1 MRVGHPLVACALAAG
16 CTGTTGLTLPVV
28 PGARSVAIIADPSG
42 LAYFA
47 DLEEEALGYPVP
59 GEATVVVA
67 AYYPH
72 PLAALGLPSG
82 VAESAVAPSDAL
94 PPPMLL
100 SERALAAGDWREVG
114 ESAVFS
120 AFRLVRGS
128 PEQCLHR
135 GGCFV
140 QMECVSPCPAAD
152 PPQPP
157 VIDPFPTAPDFGS
170 CPAGWEVSMISVA
183 SSRGATL
190 SFSICELPPS
200 DAACPAGEA
209 RFVSGCRPIAA
220 CGAEA
225 WPTVPADPAVRY
237 VHPLGSG
244 DGLSSAA
251 PIGSVAE
258 ARRSGGRIF
267 LLTRAVYA
275 ESLSLGDR
283 EELHGLCT
291 ESVIAPPAGQPAIS
305 ARGRGVRL
313 ERLTLVGGSNQL
325 DLDGGA
331 EVQASQ
337 LALSGSSSVAV
348 SVRGGAILRLAHSEI
363 RGSGLAAVHAVSSSV
378 SLVDAALIDSQGPA
392 AVVVARSSTLTALR
406 TAIAYLGSQR
416 GQGVL
421 NAGQLSLRETL
432 VDRPR
437 WRGVHGQIGSKTT
450 LRDVVVRDIQA
461 GEVELRGYGALI
473 YGGQLDAQRLRID
486 GAAGTGLGLM
496 LESRATLAD
505 LVVRDSAAPVSRAEN
520 TFFHD
525 ATVALMDR
533 AFLQRAHGVSIYAV
547 GEGTILRIRDLVIV
561 DGIETGSGA
570 DVAHARGIQIAAD
583 AALEL
588 SRAFL
593 GNNDW
598 DGVGF
603 LSASARRS
611 TIADVVSE
619 GNGHSGIWVQGQ
631 RTVELSRVE
640 LCDNAIYGLE
650 VGETTYAT
658 VVNATDVHTLGGSK
672 GIRLSSG
679 SLDVRRFIV
688 DGASQAGVDLAFV
701 ESARLHHGLIAR
713 SAAGLTLYKEGTEL
727 APILDRVRF
736 EANAVEVRVLK

>member
-1 MRVGHPLVACALAAG
+1 MRVVHPLVACALAAG
-16 CTGTTGLTLPVV
+16 CTGTTGLSLPVV

-42 LAYFA
+42 RAYFA

-59 GEATVVVA
+59 TEATVVVA

-72 PLAALGLPSG
+72 PLEALGLPSG
-82 VAESAVAPSDAL
+82 VAESAVAPFDAL
-94 PPPMLL
+94 PPPMQL
-100 SERALAAGDWREVG
+100 SERALSAAEWRAVEA
-114 ESAVFS
+114 SAVFS
-120 AFRLVRGS
+120 AFRLARSS

-152 PPQPP
+152 PPAPP
-157 VIDPFPTAPDFGS
+157 AIDPFPSPPDFGG
-170 CPAGWEVSMISVA
+170 CPVGWERSLISVA
-183 SSRGATL
+183 SARGATL

-200 DAACPAGEA
+200 AAACPPGET
-209 RFVSGCRPIAA
+209 RLVTGCQAIAA

-225 WPTVPADPAVRY
+225 WPAAPRGPQVRF
-237 VHPLGSG
+237 VDPLGVG

-258 ARRSGGRIF
+258 ARRSGGSIF

-275 ESLSLGDR
+275 ESLRLEEG
-283 EELHGLCT
+283 EELYGLCA

-305 ARGRGVRL
+305 ARGRARV
-313 ERLTLVGGSNQL
+313 ERLRLQGGTNQL
-325 DLDGGA
+325 DLDAGA
-331 EVQASQ
+331 AVEAAE
-337 LALSGSSSVAV
+337 LTLSGSSSVAI
-348 SVRGGAILRLAHSEI
+348 SVRGGATLRLRHSLVQAPA
-363 RGSGLAAVHAVSSSV
+363 LAAVHVVSSSV

-392 AVVVARSSTLTALR
+392 AVVVAASSTLTAWR
-406 TAIAYLGSQR
+406 TSIAYLGAVR

-421 NAGQLSLRETL
+421 NAGQLRLRESL

-437 WRGVHGQIGSKTT
+437 WRGVFGQMGSRTT
-450 LRDVVVRDIQA
+450 LSDVVVRDIQA
-461 GEVELRGYGALI
+461 GEEELRGYGALI

-486 GAAGTGLGLM
+486 GAAGTGLGMLLM
-496 LESRATLAD
+496 SRGTFSD
-505 LVVRDSAAPVSRAEN
+505 LVVRDSVAPVSRAEN
-520 TFFHD
+520 AFFHD
-525 ATVALMDR
+525 ATVVELER
-533 AFLQRAHGVSIYAV
+533 VFLQRAHGVSIYAV
-547 GEGTILRIRDLVIV
+547 GEGTFLKITDLVVV

-583 AALEL
+583 AGLEL
-588 SRAFL
+588 TRAYL

-598 DGVGF
+598 DGIGF

-611 TIADVVSE
+611 TLADVVSE

-640 LCDNAIYGLE
+640 LSDNAIHGLE

-658 VVNATDVHTLGGSK
+658 VVNAVDVQTRGGSK

-701 ESARLHHGLIAR
+701 ESARLHQGLIAH

-727 APILDRVRF
+727 PPILDRVRF
-736 EANAVEVRVLK
+736 LSNAVELRVLK